1 MGMDPVKRGEVYE
14 VTVMI
19 EGRTNWAAFVKFRK
33 KLYEFLEDARNIDVS
48 GPNPN
53 DPSTKLQAR
62 EGRSG
67 VRAKPPE
74 TA

>member
-1 MGMDPVKRGEVYE
+1 MDPVKKNEVYE
-14 VTVMI
+14 VTVSI

-33 KLYEFLEDARNIDVS
+33 LLYDFLEDARKIDVA

-53 DPSTKLQAR
+53 DPPMKLQAR

-67 VRAKPPE
+67 VRQKPPE